1 MLDIHN
7 TYLCYKDS
15 DDVEEFTSI
24 ADVLEF
30 GPPADLDDSEMEI
43 MNDHLYT
50 FDKELVRF
58 VPI

>member
-30 GPPADLDDSEMEI
+30 GPLADLDDAEMEI
-43 MNDHLYT
+43 MNDNLYT
-50 FDKELVRF
+50 FNEELERF